1 MLKNY
6 LKIALRNLK
15 KHKFYTFIN
24 ILGLSVGVAV
34 CMIISLF
41 VINELS
47 YDKHFK
53 DADQIYRIHADIIF
67 GGNHWDM
74 IQAPAP
80 MAEALPA
87 EFPEVE
93 YAVNFRT
100 RGSYLVKEV
109 DENIKEDGVVW
120 ASKDFF
126 HVFGTPI
133 LE

>member
-1 MLKNY
+1 MFENY
-6 LKIALRNLK
+6 FKIAIRNLK

-53 DADQIYRIHADIIF
+53 DANQIYRIHSEIIF
-67 GGNHWDM
+67 GGNHWNM
-74 IQAPAP
+74 TQAPAP

-93 YAVNFRT
+93 YAVKFRQ
-100 RGSYLVKEV
+100 RGSYLVK
-109 DENIKEDGVVW
+109 K
-120 ASKDFF
+120 
-126 HVFGTPI
+126 
-133 LE
+133 